1 MAFLDSLIM
10 NNNNNNNDN
19 IMNSN
24 TNHLNTNVDKNL
36 DYSNITMNSIYVR
49 RASKLMIQPNEQR
62 QHRLPD
68 QVLATALK
76 NIESLGFTFSSELL
90 QALRTLSREQ
100 FEALFQQ
107 LIQDLKVMVGAH
119 VKYQPMYVGFPEQ
132 VMEEQEAELYLN
144 AVFHY
149 LTHLT
154 LDDFEPSAMAAGMR
168 SPLLEQTRLK
178 VIELGNKPAFLK
190 LIRQLIEAKGSISD
204 TDKKDIKRV
213 LKHADPSDVEAIL
226 PAEIPFKENVGFVVA
241 VLLKY
246 ELASMERIGSY
257 FKTASDVLR
266 LAVSW
271 SEGDV
276 SLAAAT
282 PFRKFKRR
290 ERRLLL
296 SLLEQCGSITED
308 MLRYKERWIR
318 LGEILHPS
326 EYKLRYPRTQ
336 AAFDILRNNKP
347 FTTFNGSVELAFQY
361 RNIWSLIDLLSQRP
375 GEFARKLD
383 HMLRITE
390 DEEYV
395 LLAFGEVAAQV
406 STPVLLQV
414 RQHFAQR
421 NEEAD
426 LRVFFPKG
434 NVAKAFGIP
443 NELPVVGEAVC
454 QEVVQLC
461 EQALITRF
469 AEFPSL
475 GKTYVDERLQH
486 YLVPFS
492 QRSASKALRTIV
504 RGSRIPM
511 GEGDTIRF
519 FSWWKEGEVDGTS
532 TGRVDIDLSAV
543 MYDKDWNYVEHI
555 SYTNLR
561 SVKYKAVHSGD
572 IVTAPYGASEFIDLH
587 MPSIVSY
594 GGRYVVT
601 TLHSFTS
608 HPYCNLPE
616 CFAGWMMRKKPGS
629 GEIYEPS
636 TVENKID
643 ITADTQIAIPVIL
656 DLVER
661 TIIWTDLALKRYPDY
676 SNNVEGNQKGIVL
689 MGKAMTTLRKPDL
702 YNLFMLHAKARGELV
717 DTKEQ
722 ADTIYAVD
730 EGVTPYDIE
739 QIMAE
744 YLA

>member
-1 MAFLDSLIM
+1 M
-10 NNNNNNNDN
+10 NN
-19 IMNSN
+19 
-24 TNHLNTNVDKNL
+24 T
-36 DYSNITMNSIYVR
+36 IYLR
-49 RASKLMIQPNEQR
+49 RANKLFIETNEGKQ
-62 QHRLPD
+62 QLPKTY
-68 QVLATALK
+68 LATALK
-76 NIESLGFTFSSELL
+76 NIEALGYTFSDELM
-90 QALRTLSREQ
+90 QAMRQLSKEQ
-100 FEALFQQ
+100 FEAVYHQ
-107 LIQDLKVMVGAH
+107 LVADLRVMVGAH
-119 VKYQPMYVGFPEQ
+119 VKYTPMYAGFPMQ
-132 VMEEQEAELYLN
+132 VMQAEEAELYLN
-144 AVFHY
+144 AMIHY
-149 LTHLT
+149 LTNLT
-154 LDDFEPSAMAAGMR
+154 VVYTDQPSVERM
-168 SPLLEQTRLK
+168 PLLEKTDLK
-178 VIELGNKPAFLK
+178 VIGLGNKQAFQT
-190 LIRQLIEAKGSISD
+190 LIRQIIEAKGSISE
-204 TDKKDIKRV
+204 TDKKDVDTV
-213 LKHADPSDVEAIL
+213 LEHAGPEEVDAIL

-241 VLLKY
+241 SLLKH
-246 ELASMERIGSY
+246 EKANIDRISPY

-266 LAVSW
+266 LAVAW
-271 SEGDV
+271 SDGDV
-276 SLAAAT
+276 SLAAAS

-296 SLLEQCGSITED
+296 GLLEQCGSITED
-308 MLRYKERWIR
+308 MLRYKDRWIR

-326 EYKLRYPRTQ
+326 EYKLRYSRCEK
-336 AAFDILRNNKP
+336 AFDILRNNKP
-347 FTTFNGSVELAFQY
+347 YSTFNGSVELAFQY
-361 RNIWSLIDLLSQRP
+361 RNVWSLIDLLSQRP

-383 HMLRITE
+383 HLLRMTE
-390 DEEYV
+390 DEVYV

-421 NEEAD
+421 NEASD

-443 NELPVVGEAVC
+443 NELPELDEAVC

-469 AEFPSL
+469 ADFPAL
-475 GKTYVDERLQH
+475 GKTYIDERLQH

-519 FSWWKEGEVDGTS
+519 FSWWKEGKVDGTP

-543 MYDKDWNYVEHI
+543 MYDENWNYVEHI

-561 SVKYKAVHSGD
+561 SVKYKAAHSGD
-572 IVTAPYGASEFIDLH
+572 IVTAPHGASEFIDLH
-587 MPSIVSY
+587 MPSIVNY

-643 ITADTQIAIPVIL
+643 ITADTQIVIPVIL

-661 TIIWTDLALKRYPDY
+661 TIIWTDLALTRYPDY
-676 SNNVEGNQKGIVL
+676 HNNVEGNQKGIVL

-702 YNLFMLHAKARGELV
+702 YDLFMLHAKARGELV
-717 DTKEQ
+717 DTKDQ

>member
-1 MAFLDSLIM
+1 MNNTNY
-10 NNNNNNNDN
+10 NNNNENNDN
-19 IMNSN
+19 YNTDEGSSTNMNGGISIME
-24 TNHLNTNVDKNL
+24 TNMR
-36 DYSNITMNSIYVR
+36 MNSIYVR
-49 RASKLMIQPNEQR
+49 RAGKLMIQPSEQR
-62 QHRLPD
+62 QHRLPKK
-68 QVLATALK
+68 VLATVLK
-76 NIESLGFTFSSELL
+76 NIESLGFTFSLELM
-90 QALRTLSREQ
+90 QALRTLTQEQ
-100 FEALFQQ
+100 FEVLVQQ
-107 LIQDLKVMVGAH
+107 LIKDLKVMVGAH
-119 VKYQPMYVGFPEQ
+119 VQYKPMYKGFPEQ
-132 VMEEQEAELYLN
+132 VMEEDDAELYLN
-144 AVFHY
+144 AVLHY

-154 LDDFEPSAMAAGMR
+154 LDDFEPSAVAAGVR
-168 SPLLEQTRLK
+168 SPLLEQTKLK
-178 VIELGNKPAFLK
+178 VIDLGNKQAFLK

-204 TDKKDIKRV
+204 TDKKDIKHV

-226 PAEIPFKENVGFVVA
+226 PAEIPFKENVGYVVA

-276 SLAAAT
+276 SLAAAS

-308 MLRYKERWIR
+308 MLRYKNRWIR

-326 EYKLRYPRTQ
+326 EYKHRYPRCQ
-336 AAFDILRNNKP
+336 EAFDILRNNKP
-347 FTTFNGSVELAFQY
+347 FSTFNSSVELAFQY

-390 DEEYV
+390 DEAYV
-395 LLAFGEVAAQV
+395 LLAFEEAAAKV

-421 NEEAD
+421 NESQN

-443 NELPVVGEAVC
+443 NELPKLDETVC

-469 AEFPSL
+469 AAFPSL

-519 FSWWKEGEVDGTS
+519 FSWWKEGEVDGTP

-543 MYDKDWNYVEHI
+543 MYDENWNYVEHI

-561 SVKYKAVHSGD
+561 SVRYKAVHSGD

-587 MPSIVSY
+587 MPSIVNY

-629 GEIYEPS
+629 GEIYEPT

-676 SNNVEGNQKGIVL
+676 NNNVEGNQKGIVL

-702 YNLFMLHAKARGELV
+702 YNLFLLHAKARGELV